1 MGAIVANA
9 TFEAM
14 AQKEDMEKRITTL
27 EKRYL
32 AAQCKAISVHN
43 LHDKL
48 ENEIANKDSMHR
60 QKEDKDR
67 QLQEC
72 LELAEQKLQQMLTE
86 VVAELAQPVA
96 ALSKLPAIQE
106 EVEDDTIKCETSTSA
121 SLRSFRL
128 DWLTGSLRTASDED
142 IRDAR
147 KPPPAELPS

>member
-1 MGAIVANA
+1 MGAITANA

-32 AAQCKAISVHN
+32 AAQRKAISVHN

-86 VVAELAQPVA
+86 VVAELA
-96 ALSKLPAIQE
+96 
-106 EVEDDTIKCETSTSA
+106 
-121 SLRSFRL
+121 
-128 DWLTGSLRTASDED
+128 
-142 IRDAR
+142 
-147 KPPPAELPS
+147 